1 MAWTEERVEMLKT
14 LWVQGLSA
22 AQIAKRL
29 QGVSRNAVI
38 GKIHRLGPT
47 DRPARLV
54 ARAYRSPATARV
66 PGVPRPVRRPLDGP
80 PREPRAFRLVEEEPG
95 LATAVTLE
103 ANMCKWPIGD
113 PDDRNFTF
121 CGRPADGKRS
131 YCERHGGT
139 AYRRVPAIGPEGIP
153 ADLSRLL
160 ARYA

>member
-54 ARAYRSPATARV
+54 NRTYRSASVARV
-66 PGVPRPVRRPLDGP
+66 PGAIRVPRTADGA
-80 PREPRAFRLVEEEPG
+80 PRERIVRLVEEEPG
-95 LATAVTLE
+95 LATAFTLE

-113 PDDRNFTF
+113 PDDRDFSF
-121 CGRPADGKRS
+121 CGRVTDAKRS
-131 YCERHGGT
+131 YCDRHGST
-139 AYRRVPAIGPEGIP
+139 AYRRVPAIGPGGLP
-153 ADLSRLL
+153 ADMVRLL